1 MQQDGRAGSPRE
13 QVASEMS
20 SLQECTMTLTTA
32 ETSFRKMFKLLLQF
46 RFKADMGKSDEKDTV
61 GIELKLEPT
70 KKVWKPLK
78 ESFFN
83 GDRKSSLLER
93 LE

>member
-46 RFKADMGKSDEKDTV
+46 SFKADMGKSDEKDTV

-70 KKVWKPLK
+70 KKC
-78 ESFFN
+78 
-83 GDRKSSLLER
+83 GRH
-93 LE
+93 